1 MSPVA
6 TAAAVPAFAR
16 LNPRHFEICMTAART
31 FLERGYDATSVN
43 DVAAALGVTKAGLY
57 HYIASKEALFIDIL
71 NLGMDWLDSEV
82 VKPAQAIADPEER
95 LEAIVLLHS
104 KLIASNEPWISL
116 LLDDTHALQPDAR
129 RAIENRKLAYVHLV
143 RDTLIELRDDGRLID
158 VDPTT
163 AAFSVLGMI
172 LWLPRWVR
180 PDGRLSGEVLAAQVT
195 KIALQGLL
203 KPKESAGGEPA
214 APAGSGDGEGFP
226 QATALRAVRPRKP
239 KKR

>member
-31 FLERGYDATSVN
+31 FVERGYDATSVN

-82 VKPAQAIADPEER
+82 VKPTQAIADPEER
-95 LEAIVLLHS
+95 LQTIVLLHAQ
-104 KLIASNEPWISL
+104 LIACNEPWISL

-143 RDTLIELRDDGRLID
+143 RDTLIELRDAGRLIN

-180 PDGRLSGEVLAAQVT
+180 PDGRLSGEELAAQVT
-195 KIALQGLL
+195 KIAMQGLL
-203 KPKESAGGEPA
+203 TPKESAGIEPVG
-214 APAGSGDGEGFP
+214 PGSAGDADGFP

-239 KKR
+239 KRP